1 MVFMTSG
8 VINDTTNSSVWSLP
22 GGNQI
27 PIGEETKDWG
37 IAYSYC
43 ETDGY
48 PLYLEIS
55 IIEKG

>member
-1 MVFMTSG
+1 MTSG
-8 VINDTTNSSVWSLP
+8 VINDTTNSSVWNLP

-27 PIGEETKDWG
+27 PIGEETKDWD